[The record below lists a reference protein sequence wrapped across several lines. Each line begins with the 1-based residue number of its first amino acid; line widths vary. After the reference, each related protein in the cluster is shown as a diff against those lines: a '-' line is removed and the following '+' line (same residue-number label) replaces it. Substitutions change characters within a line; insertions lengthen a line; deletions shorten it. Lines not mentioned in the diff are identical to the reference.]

1 MLEDSFVADS
11 ISLSVKIF
19 TPHSIAHP
27 MRQGVNYSIIDGQR
41 NLFY

>member
-11 ISLSVKIF
+11 IFLSVKIF
-19 TPHSIAHP
+19 THSIAHP

-41 NLFY
+41 NLFS